1 MLKSNSSPDFNFQIN
16 NTGLGSNLTDISI
29 DWSRHP
35 LKKNKS
41 LPNLN
46 KILHTNYTKW
56 LIMCIKYK
64 KLKNKM

>member
-1 MLKSNSSPDFNFQIN
+1 MLKSNSSPDFNFQKNI
-16 NTGLGSNLTDISI
+16 TGLETNLTDI
-29 DWSRHP
+29 SRHP

-46 KILHTNYTKW
+46 KILHTNYTSW

-64 KLKNKM
+64 KLKNNYDKI